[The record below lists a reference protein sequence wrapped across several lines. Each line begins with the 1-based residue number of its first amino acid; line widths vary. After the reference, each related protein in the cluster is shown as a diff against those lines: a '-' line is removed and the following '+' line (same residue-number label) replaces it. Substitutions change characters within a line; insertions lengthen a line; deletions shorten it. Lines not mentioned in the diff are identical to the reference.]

1 MNIRFTAV
9 GCALVIGAV
18 AIGAAQQTPPAAA
31 PGGRGQAPAA
41 RGGATAPPAV
51 QWSTP
56 PAPSAT
62 MALDTGVQHMV
73 WVVPTR
79 GFTQPWAMAFL
90 PDGGILVSERPGCL
104 RIVRGGSLDP
114 RHVAGLPAI
123 QAAGLAGMMDIALHP
138 RFAENQ
144 LVYFTYHKPAATT
157 TVAALPPTGPCA
169 PAQDGRGGNAAA
181 PGGRGAN
188 AAGTPAAGNPGAV
201 TAVVPAGGRAGN
213 APATTVAPA
222 GGRGGGGGQGTITLA
237 HGRWDGTALVEV
249 KDIFSAIPSGNAS
262 RIVFGKDGMLYMTVG
277 FGDIPPPY
285 VNAAAAP
292 PQDPNSLA
300 GKVLRLKDDGTVPPD
315 NPFVGRAGYRPEIF
329 TMGHRNSLGLALNPI
344 TGEIWESENGANGG
358 DEVSVLQAGKNY
370 GWPVVSFGRF
380 YLGPKV
386 SDKTWQEGMEQPTIF
401 WVPAIAT
408 SGLAFYTGDKFPN
421 WKNNLFA
428 GGMRQGEVP
437 RSGHLERIDFNDKW
451 EELHR
456 ESMLRE
462 LQQRIRDVRQG
473 PDGLLYVLTAENDGV
488 LMRLEPAPMPPPPA
502 PAARGGR

>member
-1 MNIRFTAV
+1 MSIRFVATAALV
-9 GCALVIGAV
+9 GCVAV
-18 AIGAAQQTPPAAA
+18 VATQAQQPGTPGGGANQAPVPAA
-31 PGGRGQAPAA
+31 GRGAP
-41 RGGATAPPAV
+41 TAPPAI

-56 PAPSAT
+56 PAPT
-62 MALDTGVQHMV
+62 TTVALDTGVQHMV

-79 GFTQPWAMAFL
+79 GLTQPWSMAFL
-90 PDGGILVSERPGCL
+90 PDGGILITERPGCL
-104 RIVRGGSLDP
+104 RIVRNGNLDP
-114 RHVAGLPAI
+114 RHVSGLPPI
-123 QAAGLAGMMDIALHP
+123 QAVGLAGLMDLALHP
-138 RFAENQ
+138 RFSENQ

-157 TVAALPPTGPCA
+157 TVAALPPTGPCV
-169 PAQDGRGGNAAA
+169 PAQDGRGGNAGAQ
-181 PGGRGAN
+181 GGRG
-188 AAGTPAAGNPGAV
+188 
-201 TAVVPAGGRAGN
+201 GN
-213 APATTVAPA
+213 APAAPA
-222 GGRGGGGGQGTITLA
+222 AAAAPLAGRGGGGGQGTITLA
-237 HGRWDGTALVEV
+237 RARWDGTGLVDV
-249 KDIFSAIPSGNAS
+249 KDLFSAIPSGNAS
-262 RIVFGKDGMLYMTVG
+262 RIVFGKDGMVYMTVG

-285 VNAAAAP
+285 VNPASAA

-344 TGEIWESENGANGG
+344 TGEIWESENGQNGG
-358 DEVSVLQAGKNY
+358 DEVNALQAGKNY

-386 SDKTWQEGMEQPTIF
+386 SNKTWQEGMEQPTIF

-408 SGLAFYTGDKFPN
+408 SGLAFYTGDRFPA
-421 WKNNLFA
+421 WKGNLFA

-473 PDGLLYVLTAENDGV
+473 PDGLLYVLTAETDGV
-488 LMRLEPAPMPPPPA
+488 LLRLEPAPAPPPPG
-502 PAARGGR
+502 RGGRGGQ

>member
-1 MNIRFTAV
+1 MKLRYSIGSIVVASSLLVAV
-9 GCALVIGAV
+9 VALR
-18 AIGAAQQTPPAAA
+18 AQQPAGQNG
-31 PGGRGQAPAA
+31 GGRGQAPAGQA
-41 RGGATAPPAV
+41 PAAGRGAPTAPPAI

-62 MALDTGVQHMV
+62 LALDTGVQHMV

-79 GFTQPWAMAFL
+79 GFTQPWSMAFL
-90 PDGGILVSERPGCL
+90 PDGGILVTERPGCL
-104 RIVRGGSLDP
+104 RIVRGGTLDP
-114 RHVAGLPAI
+114 RHVAGLPAV
-123 QAAGLAGMMDIALHP
+123 QAAGLAGLMDIALHP
-138 RFAENQ
+138 RFGENQ
-144 LVYFTYHKPAATT
+144 LVYFTYHKPATT
-157 TVAALPPTGPCA
+157 TTLTALPPTGPCA

-181 PGGRGAN
+181 PGGRGN
-188 AAGTPAAGNPGAV
+188 APGAPAAAAAAP
-201 TAVVPAGGRAGN
+201 PA
-213 APATTVAPA
+213 
-222 GGRGGGGGQGTITLA
+222 GRGGGGGQGTITLA
-237 HGRWDGTALVEV
+237 RGRWDGTALVDV

-262 RIVFGKDGMLYMTVG
+262 RIAFGKDGMVYMTVG

-285 VNAAAAP
+285 VNAASAP
-292 PQDPNSLA
+292 PQDPNNLA
-300 GKVLRLKDDGTVPPD
+300 GKVLRLRDDGTVPPD

-329 TMGHRNSLGLALNPI
+329 TMGHRNSLGLALNPV
-344 TGEIWESENGANGG
+344 TGDIWESENGPNGG
-358 DEVSVLQAGKNY
+358 DEVNVLQAGKNY

-408 SGLAFYTGDKFPN
+408 SGLAFYTGDRFPA

-462 LQQRIRDVRQG
+462 LQQRVRDVRQG

-488 LMRLEPAPMPPPPA
+488 LMRLEPAPAPPPPG
-502 PAARGGR
+502 RGGGRGGQ

>member
-1 MNIRFTAV
+1 MRIRLLVAASFI
-9 GCALVIGAV
+9 ALTLVV
-18 AIGAAQQTPPAAA
+18 PAAQQAAGQG
-31 PGGRGQAPAA
+31 GGRGQAPAGQA
-41 RGGATAPPAV
+41 QGGGRGQPTAPPAI

-56 PAPSAT
+56 PAPST
-62 MALDTGVQHMV
+62 TLALDTGVQHML

-79 GFTQPWAMAFL
+79 GLTQPWGMAFL
-90 PDGGILVSERPGCL
+90 PDGGILVTERPGCL
-104 RIVRGGSLDP
+104 RIVRGGTLDP
-114 RHVAGLPAI
+114 RHVGGLPAV
-123 QAAGLAGMMDIALHP
+123 QAAGLAGLMDIALHP

-144 LVYFTYHKPAATT
+144 LIYFTYHKPAATA
-157 TVAALPPTGPCA
+157 TVAALPAIGPCA
-169 PAQDGRGGNAAA
+169 PAQDGRGGNAPGGPAAAAA
-181 PGGRGAN
+181 P
-188 AAGTPAAGNPGAV
+188 PA
-201 TAVVPAGGRAGN
+201 
-213 APATTVAPA
+213 
-222 GGRGGGGGQGTITLA
+222 GRGGGGGPATITLA
-237 HGRWDGTALVEV
+237 RGRWDGNALVDV

-262 RIVFGKDGMLYMTVG
+262 RIAFGKDGMVYMTVG

-292 PQDPNSLA
+292 PQDPNNLA

-315 NPFVGRAGYRPEIF
+315 NPFVGRSGYRPEIF
-329 TMGHRNSLGLALNPI
+329 TMGHRNSLGLALNPT
-344 TGEIWESENGANGG
+344 TGDIWESENGPNGG
-358 DEVSVLQAGKNY
+358 DEVNVLQAGKNY

-408 SGLAFYTGDKFPN
+408 SGLAFYTGDRFPA
-421 WKNNLFA
+421 WKGNLFA

-462 LQQRIRDVRQG
+462 LQQRVRDVRQG
-473 PDGLLYVLTAENDGV
+473 PDGLLYVLTAETDGV
-488 LMRLEPAPMPPPPA
+488 LMRLEPAPAPPTPGRGA
-502 PAARGGR
+502 GRGGQ